1 MRNRLSVGRGRDM
14 RRSGTRVRSRRSV
27 RGEMRRHRCRRRV
40 SRMLSRG
47 IRCRMLG
54 SRRVVRFVRG
64 HVNHRRGFRVPGA
77 VVFARSLVTG
87 MFLMLGSAFVGGR
100 AMVEHVL
107 VMISRR
113 GLFRGDLVF
122 VVIRVETMLR
132 GEMLRVPVVR
142 GPKTFCETIFHAK
155 SLSEI
160 RLRCVADA
168 RKSVD
173 RRLKRICAG
182 CAAGRIGSFRT
193 IGKLW
198 RVLHKCSR
206 KKRAEHRT
214 SPLNCLN
221 YRFSMRSAARG
232 GTKDPGW
239 AFVGSRFGNG
249 SPASS
254 CHQAA
259 IQSFQSVRVRPKTSA
274 SASTVG

>member
-1 MRNRLSVGRGRDM
+1 
-14 RRSGTRVRSRRSV
+14 
-27 RGEMRRHRCRRRV
+27 
-40 SRMLSRG
+40 MLSRG
-47 IRCRMLG
+47 TRCRMLG
-54 SRRVVRFVRG
+54 SGRVVRFVRG
-64 HVNHRRGFRVPGA
+64 HVNDRRGFRVPGA
-77 VVFARSLVTG
+77 RVFAGSLVTG
-87 MFLMLGSAFVGGR
+87 MFLMLGSALGGGR
-100 AMVEHVL
+100 AMFEHVL
-107 VMISRR
+107 VVVNRR
-113 GLFRGDLVF
+113 VLFRGDLVF
-122 VVIRVETMLR
+122 VVIRVGTMLR

-193 IGKLW
+193 IGKPV
-198 RVLHKCSR
+198 RVLHKCSW
-206 KKRAEHRT
+206 KKRAGRRT
-214 SPLNCLN
+214 SPSHCLT
-221 YRFSMRSAARG
+221 YRFSMRSAAGG
-232 GTKDPGW
+232 GTKETGW
-239 AFVGSRFGNG
+239 AFSGSRYGNG

-259 IQSFQSVRVRPKTSA
+259 IQSFQSVRVRPKTSD